1 MADDSIETM
10 RGKRKWWVLHG
21 PWKRKRKGPMNRRRK
36 TAMMRPIRGDD
47 SAGIN
52 EVAVFVNR
60 RRLGP
65 YVTQRLPGYG
75 RSTQVDVRDIR
86 GGRDQPRR
94 ANTTV
99 WIRISYPISI
109 ETTKM
114 ELLPLARSAVLQRR
128 RNLPSF
134 VLQPRRGGKGVPPMN
149 QVAPNVHSFYQG
161 GQKGPTT
168 ERRR

>member
-1 MADDSIETM
+1 
-10 RGKRKWWVLHG
+10 
-21 PWKRKRKGPMNRRRK
+21 MNRRRK

-47 SAGIN
+47 SVGIN
-52 EVAVFVNR
+52 EEDEGGRFVNQR
-60 RRLGP
+60 CLGP

-75 RSTQVDVRDIR
+75 RSTQVDAQDIR

-99 WIRISYPISI
+99 WVRISYPISI

-114 ELLPLARSAVLQRR
+114 ELLPLARSTVPPRR
-128 RNLPSF
+128 RSLPGF

-149 QVAPNVHSFYQG
+149 PAAPNVHSFYQG
-161 GQKGPTT
+161 GQKGPAT